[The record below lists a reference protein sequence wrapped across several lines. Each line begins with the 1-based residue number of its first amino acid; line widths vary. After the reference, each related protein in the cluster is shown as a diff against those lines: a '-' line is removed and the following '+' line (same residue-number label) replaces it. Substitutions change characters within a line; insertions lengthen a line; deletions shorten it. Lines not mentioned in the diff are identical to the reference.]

1 MQILSRS
8 QLLCLE
14 AEELYGTMECHGYEF
29 QPGKPLADQ
38 VDAFDEFLD
47 FFRALHE
54 EAS

>member
-8 QLLCLE
+8 QLLSLE
-14 AEELYGTMECHGYEF
+14 VEELAGTMECHGYEF

-38 VDAFDEFLD
+38 VDAFDDWLEFWRLS
-47 FFRALHE
+47 R